1 MSADLHSV
9 TSRSSA
15 EIPQWV
21 FKYSPERF
29 YHIAYGVPDVSVGSA
44 LSIAR
49 SRNAGYVYFTDQT
62 LPNPYG
68 KLPAYITTQIREL
81 VVPSPQ

>member
-1 MSADLHSV
+1 M
-9 TSRSSA
+9 
-15 EIPQWV
+15 
-21 FKYSPERF
+21 
-29 YHIAYGVPDVSVGSA
+29 PDVSVGSA